1 MNEAKRIGLFNI
13 AIYDAERH
21 RLGVRRMLEKNGWE
35 ERYIGGQL
43 AGLDDLATG
52 QRPGTNGTV
61 LVALPKDHSEG
72 SVLESLV
79 LGFVSVEFRAWN
91 RLGQLHGLAV
101 NPNVKRQGIASALV
115 RRAERF
121 VQEKM
126 GRGVYVDTPVTNEVP
141 RSFYQALG
149 YKVGYVM
156 PVYYDDGLDGVTYL
170 KIFWSSRRW

>member
-1 MNEAKRIGLFNI
+1 
-13 AIYDAERH
+13 
-21 RLGVRRMLEKNGWE
+21 MLEKNRWE
-35 ERYIGGQL
+35 ERYIAGQL
-43 AGLDDLATG
+43 AGLDGLATG

-115 RRAERF
+115 RRA
-121 VQEKM
+121 
-126 GRGVYVDTPVTNEVP
+126 RG
-141 RSFYQALG
+141 S
-149 YKVGYVM
+149 YK
-156 PVYYDDGLDGVTYL
+156 
-170 KIFWSSRRW
+170 RRRGAESTWTRL